1 MSNKNFDS
9 CVSFSL
15 ANGSFMGRIVRL
27 DNVLQD
33 ILGKHGYPLNVSTA
47 LAETSALAVLLSSQ
61 LKYDGL
67 FTLQLQGN
75 GPVSVLVAD
84 VTSEHKIRACAKFD
98 EARLNAA
105 KELRKTQD
113 IIEEVPH
120 LVGGGHMAFT
130 VDQGPNTD
138 LYQGIV
144 DLQGKNLSE
153 IALRYFKQSE
163 QIDTAIKLFVK
174 YPDGESKSFYAAGI
188 MLQKIPLKGG
198 KDVKTDEAEYNQMW
212 EDAKVF
218 IGSLSENEVFD
229 ANLSSDEILY
239 RLFHSC
245 DLTVNKHTDYVF
257 GCRCS
262 KEKVFSTLSSFKK
275 EEIEDMAEDNNI
287 CVTCQFCSE
296 KYVFD
301 KEEFVKH

>member
-27 DNVLQD
+27 DKVLQD

-47 LAETSALAVLLSSQ
+47 LAETSALAVLLSSS

-84 VTSEHKIRACAKFD
+84 VTSDQKIRACAKFD
-98 EARLNAA
+98 EERLNAA

-130 VDQGPNTD
+130 IDQGPNTE

-174 YPDGESKSFYAAGI
+174 YPDGDSKSFYAAGI
-188 MLQKIPLKGG
+188 ILQKVPQKGG
-198 KDVKTDEAEYNQMW
+198 NEVKTDEVEYNQLW
-212 EDAKVF
+212 EDSKAF

-229 ANLSSDEILY
+229 ANLNSDEILY

-245 DLTVNKHTDYVF
+245 DLTVNKHTDYTFV
-257 GCRCS
+257 CRCS

-275 EEIEDMAEDNNI
+275 EDIEDMAEDGKV